1 MDSKSS
7 LPSLTT
13 SQQFSVLFL
22 LIEPIFIERWRKMKK
37 DTYLGLGQTS
47 SQTIL
52 DVKTKSPAV
61 WLPKRMAAEVPK
73 WIGLL
78 EKRFVLWKISL
89 FSGTELFHSARTPN
103 LSLEAPPLEAYL
115 PRDQEAT
122 CPEKTRPNKEIRIS
136 YGYSQFR
143 DYQIDS
149 ALF

>member
-1 MDSKSS
+1 MNR
-7 LPSLTT
+7 
-13 SQQFSVLFL
+13 
-22 LIEPIFIERWRKMKK
+22 FIRK
-37 DTYLGLGQTS
+37 T
-47 SQTIL
+47 
-52 DVKTKSPAV
+52 
-61 WLPKRMAAEVPK
+61 
-73 WIGLL
+73 
-78 EKRFVLWKISL
+78 LWKISL